1 MKNIYNIIGMLLI
14 KASAAAQQQYPT
26 AISAGGSSVSN
37 GGLLL
42 ESSVGGLVVSS
53 TSTFMYTQGFLQP
66 DAGSTVVLPP
76 VNDVVLSG
84 GYGLTNAGATLISG
98 NIMVEFTTGEA
109 ASITLNT
116 SGNILTQGLLQPYNS
131 AASLPV
137 TGLDLLARR
146 TDGKT
151 VLLQWKT
158 LQEVNN
164 KGFHI
169 ERRFENENSFTTIGF
184 LATAAVGGNSA
195 LPLNYQQNDNSNSF
209 SGKTLYRI
217 RQEDIDGRGSFS
229 AIRMVDGNNSTI
241 ASIKVWPVPSAG
253 PVNVLLKGI
262 PTIDQLLLYDIS
274 GRLIHQQR
282 VQNEVVTQIPKLAAG
297 TYIIKIAGNK
307 ELIQQIIIQ

>member
-14 KASAAAQQQYPT
+14 TASAAAQQQYPT

-42 ESSVGGLVVSS
+42 ESSVGGLAVSS
-53 TSTFMYTQGFLQP
+53 TSTGTFMYTQGFLQP
-66 DAGSTVVLPP
+66 DAGYTVVLPP

-169 ERRFENENSFTTIGF
+169 
-184 LATAAVGGNSA
+184 
-195 LPLNYQQNDNSNSF
+195 
-209 SGKTLYRI
+209 
-217 RQEDIDGRGSFS
+217 
-229 AIRMVDGNNSTI
+229 
-241 ASIKVWPVPSAG
+241 
-253 PVNVLLKGI
+253 
-262 PTIDQLLLYDIS
+262 
-274 GRLIHQQR
+274 
-282 VQNEVVTQIPKLAAG
+282 
-297 TYIIKIAGNK
+297 
-307 ELIQQIIIQ
+307 